1 MINYR
6 TAGILLHITSLPG
19 KFGIGD
25 LGSDA
30 YKFVDFL
37 ESAGQKLWQIL
48 PIGPTGYGD
57 SPYSC
62 FSAFAGNHLFI
73 SLELLI
79 EEGLLDQEDILNLP
93 NFNPSK
99 VEFGK
104 VQEYKLILLRK
115 SFKNFN
121 NSENNLKT
129 NFENFCYEKQEWLDD
144 FALFK

>member
-6 TAGILLHITSLPG
+6 TAGIILHITSLPG
-19 KFGIGD
+19 KFGVGD

-37 ESAGQKLWQIL
+37 ESSGQKLWQIL

-62 FSAFAGNHLFI
+62 FSAFAGNYLFI
-73 SLELLI
+73 SPELLV
-79 EEGLLDQEDILNLP
+79 EEGLLRKENILDLP
-93 NFNPSK
+93 NFNSSK

-104 VQEYKLILLRK
+104 VHEYKLSLLRK
-115 SFKNFN
+115 SFENFN
-121 NSENNLKT
+121 NSENNLKSS
-129 NFENFCYEKQEWLDD
+129 FEKFCN
-144 FALFK
+144 